1 MKFKN
6 ERNPEYSGQTRSR
19 IGKILESANIKR
31 TIGKLSC
38 LLVLLSVFISVSGKA
53 GAAELFFEPKEINT
67 DVNSVKK
74 VQVFISTEKNE
85 AINAVDINIEYPSE
99 FLKLK
104 DWSNG
109 NSIINLWIKEPK
121 NNNGI
126 FSFQGII
133 PGGYNEERG
142 LLMVLYFESL
152 KEGDAEI
159 VIKDDSLVLLNDG
172 KGTVV
177 KTLFSSA
184 KIISKFSEE
193 EMPMLEFTEN
203 ISPEPFTPIISLSDE
218 IYGGNYF
225 LIFSTQDKNSGI
237 NYYEISEGKEP
248 FRIAQSPYLLR
259 DQRLDEDIRVKAVD
273 KAGNERIEIVPAIN
287 IKKEEKS
294 ETFKI
299 MLYCIIF
306 LLLII
311 ILVIF
316 MKYIYTRIRKS
327 KIKK

>member
-1 MKFKN
+1 MFF
-6 ERNPEYSGQTRSR
+6 SV
-19 IGKILESANIKR
+19 
-31 TIGKLSC
+31 LSEA
-38 LLVLLSVFISVSGKA
+38 K
-53 GAAELFFEPKEINT
+53 AAELFFEPREIST
-67 DVNSVKK
+67 TINSVKK
-74 VQVFISTEKNE
+74 VQIFISTEKNE
-85 AINAVDINIEYPSE
+85 AINAIDINIEYPVK

-133 PGGYNEERG
+133 PGGYSEEKG

-172 KGTVV
+172 EGTEA

-193 EMPMLEFTEN
+193 DTPMLKFTEN
-203 ISPEPFTPIISLSDE
+203 IPPEPFTPIITRSDE
-218 IYGGNYF
+218 IYAGNYF

-237 NYYEISEGKEP
+237 DYYEISEGNEL
-248 FRIAQSPYLLR
+248 FRIAQSPYLLKN
-259 DQRLDEDIRVKAVD
+259 QRLNEEIKVRAID
-273 KAGNERIEIVPAIN
+273 KAGNIRTEIIPMEKAETDGDKF
-287 IKKEEKS
+287 KKEILFFS
-294 ETFKI
+294 I
-299 MLYCIIF
+299 LL

-311 ILVIF
+311 IIVIF
-316 MKYIYTRIRKS
+316 AKYLYNKNRKR
-327 KIKK
+327 K